1 MSAAAKT
8 ELTQRQILIAWWPL
22 AASWLLMGM
31 EMSLVSA
38 AIARLAESKFHLAA
52 FGGIVFPIALLI
64 EAPIIMMLAAST
76 ALSVDSDSFRRLRR
90 FTTIAGIGLSLFHAL
105 VAFTPLYDILI
116 VGLLDPPAGAIEP
129 GRLGLQLMTLWTWA
143 IADRRFHQGLLIR
156 FDRSGAV
163 GIGTA
168 VRLVVTCS
176 VLLAGILHG
185 GFPGIA
191 VAGCG
196 LVCGVSAEAISA
208 RCFAR
213 AIVRG
218 PLADAPAAPPLT
230 LPRLL
235 RFYLPLALTPLL
247 NILVQPIGSA
257 SIARMPEALDNL
269 ATWSPASGL
278 IFMSRSIGIAFNEVV
293 ISFAD
298 RLGARRALE
307 SFALR
312 LAIATSSFLAL
323 VALTPLAVLWFRDVS
338 GLTPELLEVARLA
351 VPFGILLPA
360 ATVYQSLHTG
370 FLVNAHKTRAVPE
383 SVALFLIVTTACLF
397 SFASAG
403 ALPGVQATLL
413 SITVGALC
421 QNAWLWRSQRALVAA
436 SEEPVGNPSDPQ

>member
-8 ELTQRQILIAWWPL
+8 PLTQRQILIAWWPL

-38 AIARLAESKFHLAA
+38 AIARLPDAKFHLAA

-90 FTTIAGIGLSLFHAL
+90 FTTMAGAGLSVVHAL
-105 VAFTPLYDILI
+105 VAFTPLYDVVLI
-116 VGLLDPPAGAIEP
+116 PLLEPPVGAIEP
-129 GRLGLQLMTLWTWA
+129 GRLGLQLMSFWTWA

-156 FDRSGAV
+156 FERSGAV
-163 GIGTA
+163 GIGTT
-168 VRLVVTCS
+168 VRLVATCS

-185 GFPGIA
+185 GIPGIA
-191 VAGCG
+191 VAGCA
-196 LVCGVSAEAISA
+196 LIVGVTAEMISA

-213 AIVRG
+213 AVIQG
-218 PLADAPAAPPLT
+218 PLADAPAAVPLT

-235 RFYLPLALTPLL
+235 RFYLPLALTPFL

-257 SIARMPEALDNL
+257 SIARMPAALDNL

-293 ISFAD
+293 ISFSD
-298 RLGARRALE
+298 RLDARRALG
-307 SFALR
+307 SFAMR
-312 LAIATSSFLAL
+312 LAIATSAFLAL
-323 VALTPLAVLWFRDVS
+323 VALTPLCVLWFRGVS
-338 GLTPELLEVARLA
+338 GLSPELVEVARLA
-351 VPFGILLPA
+351 IPFGILLPA

-370 FLVNAHKTRAVPE
+370 YLVNAHKTRAVPE
-383 SVALFLIVTTACLF
+383 SVALFLVVTTGCLIF
-397 SFASAG
+397 AASAEV
-403 ALPGVQATLL
+403 LPGVQATLL
-413 SITVGALC
+413 SITFGALI
-421 QNAWLWRSQRALVAA
+421 QNWWLWRSQRSLCGEAQG
-436 SEEPVGNPSDPQ
+436 SSKSPSDSQ